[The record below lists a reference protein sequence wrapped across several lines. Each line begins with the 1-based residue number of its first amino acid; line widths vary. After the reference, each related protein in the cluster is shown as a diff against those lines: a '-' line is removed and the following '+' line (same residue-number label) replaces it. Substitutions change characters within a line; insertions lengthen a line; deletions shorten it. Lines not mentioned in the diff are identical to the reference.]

1 MTLTA
6 DNVEVGVTGGVYVAD
21 SGTTLPDDTTDTRD
35 AAFADCG
42 YVGDDGVVESQGS
55 DTTDIKAWQNGDIV
69 RKVQTKHELTYKFTM
84 IETSETTLGV
94 FYGNYAAGAVMITG
108 DQLDHKSWIID
119 VIDDTDKIRIVIP
132 DGQIT
137 DRGDVSYKND
147 EAIAYP
153 ITITC
158 YPDADGVKAYKY
170 LSGTGS

>member
-21 SGTTLPDDTTDTRD
+21 VGTSLPNDTTDVLN
-35 AAFADCG
+35 AAFDDVG
-42 YVGDDGVVESQGS
+42 YISDDGVVESQGS

-84 IETSETTLGV
+84 IETSETTQGV
-94 FYGNYAAGAVMITG
+94 FYGNYSAGAVEITG
-108 DQLDHKSWIID
+108 EQLDHKSWIIH
-119 VIDDTDKIRIVIP
+119 VIDGDDKIRIVIP

-137 DRGDVSYKND
+137 ERGDVSYKND
-147 EAIAYP
+147 DAISYP
-153 ITITC
+153 VTITC
-158 YPDADGVKAYKY
+158 FPDGDGVKATKY